1 MARVEREI
9 PVWGTEIFLDV
20 SSSKLSESEINRIIA
35 GVEAFFF
42 DVDDELSTFKEN
54 SSVTRIRQN
63 KLRIDDA
70 PEMVQEVWRGCLRA
84 RELTNGSFEDRKSTR
99 LNSSH

>member
-9 PVWGTEIFLDV
+9 GVWGTEIFLDV
-20 SSSKLSESEINRIIA
+20 SSSNLSESEINRTIS

-42 DVDDELSTFKEN
+42 DVDDELSTFKES

-63 KLRIDDA
+63 KLRMQTL
-70 PEMVQEVWRGCLRA
+70 E
-84 RELTNGSFEDRKSTR
+84 ELTE
-99 LNSSH
+99 